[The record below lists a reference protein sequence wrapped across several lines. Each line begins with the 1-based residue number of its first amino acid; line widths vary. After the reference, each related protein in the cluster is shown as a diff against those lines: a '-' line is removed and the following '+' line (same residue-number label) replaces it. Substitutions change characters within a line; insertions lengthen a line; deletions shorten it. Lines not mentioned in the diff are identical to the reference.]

1 MEGYVVSFVVF
12 YEQGFVMPL
21 HQFLRSLLQHYCLE
35 LHNLTL
41 CEVYMGIDPHF
52 DLWNY
57 FFHV

>member
-1 MEGYVVSFVVF
+1 
-12 YEQGFVMPL
+12 MPL
-21 HQFLRSLLQHYCLE
+21 HQFLHSLLQHYCLE

-52 DLWNY
+52 DLWDY